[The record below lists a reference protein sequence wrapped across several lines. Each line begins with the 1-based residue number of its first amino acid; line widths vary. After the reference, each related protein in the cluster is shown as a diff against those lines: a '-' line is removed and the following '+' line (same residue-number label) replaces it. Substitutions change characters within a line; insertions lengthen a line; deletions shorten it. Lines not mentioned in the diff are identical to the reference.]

1 MDRTNR
7 AVTARRGME
16 NARSTRGMYI
26 DGNTARTLQ
35 EIPER
40 RHTSAYPAR
49 EYPQKEKKA
58 AASRRTENRARE
70 VSRETIRNRQKAASM
85 GKGFVAFLAV
95 ISAAVLFCC
104 VNYLQLRADVTGK
117 IKSVAVLESELSE
130 LREENDA
137 YESQVNSDIDLNRIK
152 KIAIGRLGMN
162 YPRDDQK
169 KTYTMSNN
177 SYVRQ
182 YQDIPDSK

>member
-7 AVTARRGME
+7 AVTARRSRT

-26 DGNTARTLQ
+26 DGNTVRTLQ
-35 EIPER
+35 EVPER
-40 RHTSAYPAR
+40 PRTSV
-49 EYPQKEKKA
+49 QKPRVRQQNNRK
-58 AASRRTENRARE
+58 AASRRTESRARA

-85 GKGFVAFLAV
+85 GRGFVVFLAV
-95 ISAAVLFCC
+95 ISAAVLFFC
-104 VNYLQLRADVTGK
+104 VNYLQLRAEITGR
-117 IKSVAVLESELSE
+117 IKNVAVLETELSE
-130 LREENDA
+130 LREENNA

-162 YPRDDQK
+162 YPSDDQK
-169 KTYTMSNN
+169 KTYSMSNN

-182 YQDIPDSK
+182 YQDVPDNK